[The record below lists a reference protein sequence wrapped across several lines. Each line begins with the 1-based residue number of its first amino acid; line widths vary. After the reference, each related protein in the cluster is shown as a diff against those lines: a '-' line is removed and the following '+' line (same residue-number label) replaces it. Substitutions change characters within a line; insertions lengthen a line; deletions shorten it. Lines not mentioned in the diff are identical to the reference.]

1 MKLGT
6 CYKLQYNQNHTIL
19 CHVRTITSYAK
30 YLVLAEALSNKLKQ
44 ISKDR
49 IRLSY

>member
-6 CYKLQYNQNHTIL
+6 CYKLQYNQ
-19 CHVRTITSYAK
+19 K
-30 YLVLAEALSNKLKQ
+30 YSHLVLAEALSNKLKQ